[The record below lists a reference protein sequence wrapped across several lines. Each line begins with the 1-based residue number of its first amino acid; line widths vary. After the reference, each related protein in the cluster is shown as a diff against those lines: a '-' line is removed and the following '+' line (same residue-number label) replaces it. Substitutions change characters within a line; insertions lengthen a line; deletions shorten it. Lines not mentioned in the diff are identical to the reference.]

1 MARLRAIATLTLLAL
16 AGCGAE
22 EAKRPSPKQTLEQRI
37 AQIDA
42 NPYELTCG
50 DQAKSAR
57 VGKRAHF
64 GMADDAQIPG
74 ISRLRASQS
83 IFYAVTE
90 ICKNKPA
97 SYHPGREAVEG
108 VRNFTYRVQPRP

>member
-1 MARLRAIATLTLLAL
+1 MRRLLAL
-16 AGCGAE
+16 VVTTVLVAGCGGDQERPQAE
-22 EAKRPSPKQTLEQRI
+22 MTLEKRI

-42 NPYELTCG
+42 DPYALTCG

-64 GMADDAQIPG
+64 GLADDAHVTDIT
-74 ISRLRASQS
+74 RLRVAQS

-90 ICKNKPA
+90 ICKGKPA
-97 SYHPGREAVEG
+97 SYHPGKEAVEG
-108 VRNFTYRVQPRP
+108 VRSRKYRVRPRP

>member
-1 MARLRAIATLTLLAL
+1 MARVCALVAILFAV
-16 AGCGAE
+16 GCGAE
-22 EAKRPSPKQTLEQRI
+22 QRPTPRQTVEQRI
-37 AQIDA
+37 AEIDA
-42 NPYELTCG
+42 NPYDLNCG

-74 ISRLRASQS
+74 LVRLRAAQS

-90 ICKNKPA
+90 ICKGKPP
-97 SYHPGREAVEG
+97 SYRPGREAVEG
-108 VRNFTYRVQPRP
+108 VRTFKYRVRRRP

>member
-1 MARLRAIATLTLLAL
+1 MARVRAVIGVAALAL
-16 AGCGAE
+16 AGCGAQQE
-22 EAKRPSPKQTLEQRI
+22 QRPSPRETLAQRI
-37 AQIDA
+37 AEIDA

-64 GMADDAQIPG
+64 GMADDARIPG
-74 ISRLRASQS
+74 LNRLRASQS
-83 IFYAVTE
+83 IFYAITE
-90 ICKNKPA
+90 ICKDKPA

-108 VRNFTYRVQPRP
+108 VRNFTYRVRPRP